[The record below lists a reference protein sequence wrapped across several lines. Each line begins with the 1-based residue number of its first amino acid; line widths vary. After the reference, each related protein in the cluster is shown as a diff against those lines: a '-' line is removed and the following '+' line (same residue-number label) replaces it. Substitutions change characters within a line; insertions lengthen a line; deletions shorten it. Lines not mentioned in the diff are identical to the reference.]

1 MQSVFNVKKQELKT
15 LLKNKINDDLIDVV
29 NKITDYNSLLN
40 IIMFAK
46 NMKSKNKKD
55 YIDIIEFYL
64 EGQPKPDKLNEE

>member
-15 LLKNKINDDLIDVV
+15 LLKNKINDDLVDVV

-40 IIMFAK
+40 VIMFTK

-55 YIDIIEFYL
+55 YIDIIEFFL
-64 EGQPKPDKLNEE
+64 EGQPKPDKLNKE

>member
-15 LLKNKINDDLIDVV
+15 LLKNNINDDLEDVV

-40 IIMFAK
+40 VIMFTK

-55 YIDIIEFYL
+55 YIDIIEFFL
-64 EGQPKPDKLNEE
+64 EGQPKPDKLNKK

>member
-15 LLKNKINDDLIDVV
+15 LLKNKINDDLVDVV
-29 NKITDYNSLLN
+29 NKITDYNALLN
-40 IIMFAK
+40 VIMFTK

-64 EGQPKPDKLNEE
+64 EGQPKPDKLNKK

>member
-15 LLKNKINDDLIDVV
+15 LLKNKINDDLVDVV

-64 EGQPKPDKLNEE
+64 EGQPKPDKLNKE

>member
-1 MQSVFNVKKQELKT
+1 MQRVFETKKQELKT
-15 LLKNKINDDLIDVV
+15 LLKHKLNDDLVDVV

-40 IIMFAK
+40 VIIFTK

-64 EGQPKPDKLNEE
+64 EGQPKPDKLNKE